1 MAADRDLPKFKPP
14 HPGEYLRLDILPAL
28 NMTITDLAEHLKIS
42 RASLSELVN
51 ERRSVSV
58 EMAQRLGQAFGN
70 GTRFWMTLQMQYDI
84 WEVERDSDIVVKR
97 VKPNKAA

>member
-28 NMTITDLAEHLKIS
+28 NMTITDLAEHLKVS

-70 GTRFWMTLQMQYDI
+70 GTRFWMMLQMQYDI
-84 WEVERDSDIVVKR
+84 WEAERDSEIFVKR
-97 VKPNKAA
+97 VKPTKAA